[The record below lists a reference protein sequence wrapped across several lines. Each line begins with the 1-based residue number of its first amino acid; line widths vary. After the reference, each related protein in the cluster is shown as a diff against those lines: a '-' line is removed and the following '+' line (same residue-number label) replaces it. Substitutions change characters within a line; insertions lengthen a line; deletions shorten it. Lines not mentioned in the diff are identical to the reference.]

1 MKRFSI
7 FLWKILLCGLIFCI
21 GFIFS
26 TIAIASLDPLSD
38 FFIIIPE
45 LSSEIAPFFFVHTAV
60 LAKVC
65 IYYTFFHSY
74 GGAIVF
80 LRKYWLFI
88 LLAYVT
94 SFILYFVHAWAS
106 FSFVL
111 WYGII
116 LIIIINLL
124 YFLWKEIYRKIGE
137 SDSYKLSQIQWCKNT
152 VLGFIWSSILQFDLL
167 WFWNSSKPIK
177 QKLTQFLE
185 ILLYSIPV
193 SFVLLLPI
201 LLIDIDWSLF
211 NLIAL
216 KIQLDINGS
225 FISLHDAFLWMYE
238 QQQLWIGWRD
248 EYREI
253 YKWEN
258 MIYDFIAIFLFGF
271 AGILAF
277 LLGVILKNRKRRLL
291 SLIFLSWV
299 TVIFGIIIWIYVLYI
314 EAYSYESNKE
324 CIEYNHCGKGPN
336 WEYGSEY
343 HPKSN

>member
-1 MKRFSI
+1 MI
-7 FLWKILLCGLIFCI
+7 V
-21 GFIFS
+21 
-26 TIAIASLDPLSD
+26 IASLDPLSGL
-38 FFIIIPE
+38 FIIIPE
-45 LSSEIAPFFFVHTAV
+45 LGSEISPFALAHITV
-60 LAKVC
+60 LAQVC
-65 IYYTFFHSY
+65 IYYTFFYSSESTRRFSKKY
-74 GGAIVF
+74 G
-80 LRKYWLFI
+80 LFI
-88 LLAYVT
+88 LAAY
-94 SFILYFVHAWAS
+94 IAS
-106 FSFVL
+106 FSIYFIDTWVSFYFVL
-111 WYGII
+111 WPWCIFI
-116 LIIIINLL
+116 LTIYFL
-124 YFLWKEIYRKIGE
+124 YFLWKEISPKIRE
-137 SDSYKLSQIQWCKNT
+137 SESYKLHENQLYKNKL
-152 VLGFIWSSILQFDLL
+152 LGFIWSSILQFDLL
-167 WFWNSSKPIK
+167 WFWKTNKPIK
-177 QKLTQFLE
+177 QKLVQFLE
-185 ILLYSIPV
+185 IFLYSIPA

-201 LLIDIDWSLF
+201 LLFDIDWYLF
-211 NLIAL
+211 DLLAL

-324 CIEYNHCGKGPN
+324 CIEYNHCGKGPS
-336 WEYGSEY
+336 WKYRSEIV
-343 HPKSN
+343 KSS